1 MASTV
6 ANEKG
11 GVGKT
16 TLSTV
21 IALSSGKAILGND
34 VWSPAEAY
42 LNEDKKVY
50 KSLKRGEAVPN
61 LTGRP
66 IIMDAG
72 GWEDNRTIPIIQQS
86 DVLIVPTSAS
96 KIEVD
101 ATIAF
106 LNKAS
111 KLTDRIILVINKAK
125 KGDIDVV
132 AMHLEAKGTQ
142 YHKLPMFEIT
152 ESKLF
157 KQCLFTG
164 KSVDEQRKASI
175 SAKWFNHV
183 FRKPLAQLEVLMDA
197 IKQYEL
203 AAEAA

>member
-21 IALSSGKAILGND
+21 IALSSGKGILGND

-42 LNEDKKVY
+42 LNKKAKIY
-50 KSLKRGEAVPN
+50 KSLKRDEAVPN
-61 LTGRP
+61 LKGAP
-66 IIMDAG
+66 VIMDAG

-96 KIEVD
+96 LIEVD

-125 KGDIDVV
+125 KGDVEIVS
-132 AMHLEAKGTQ
+132 AHMQAKGTQ
-142 YHKLPMFEIT
+142 YHKLPMFEVA
-152 ESKLF
+152 ESKLL

-164 KSVDEQRKASI
+164 QSIEEQRTTAI

-183 FRKPLAQLEVLMDA
+183 FRKPLAQIDLLMNA
-197 IKQYEL
+197 IKQYEQ
-203 AAEAA
+203 AA

>member
-42 LNEDKKVY
+42 LNQHKKIY
-50 KSLKRGEAVPN
+50 KSLKRDEAVPN
-61 LTGRP
+61 LKGAP
-66 IIMDAG
+66 VIMDAG

-125 KGDIDVV
+125 KGDADIVK
-132 AMHLEAKGTQ
+132 MHLEAKGTD
-142 YHKLPMFEIT
+142 YCKLPMLEIS

-164 KSVDEQRKASI
+164 QSVEEQRNNSI
-175 SAKWFNHV
+175 SPKWFNHV
-183 FRKPLAQLEVLMDA
+183 FRKPLAQLDALMSL
-197 IKQYEL
+197 IKQYEQTTQ
-203 AAEAA
+203 AA